1 MSARNPRAGVTL
13 LETLIGLLVMSMVA
27 LLLSAAFGTNLR
39 LLDRSQ
45 TSSALVDQ
53 ALGRRDLR
61 IWLEHALV
69 SPVPNDPRA
78 VLSGTSESL
87 RFLTVPPGNLFWPG
101 TATEVSLGPAA
112 SARGTGTAADG
123 RTERAVVLMIA
134 PERATITLSYWG
146 RSTPD
151 QPAEWHDSWLPTQGL
166 PDLIR
171 LTFQGEGPLPAPMAV
186 RPAKA
191 WRQSEMSL
199 SSLVPPALPSR
210 P

>member
-27 LLLSAAFGTNLR
+27 ALLSAAFGTNLR

-45 TSSALVDQ
+45 VASASVDQ

-61 IWLEHALV
+61 VWLEHALV
-69 SPVPNDPRA
+69 SPVPSDRRTI
-78 VLSGTSESL
+78 LSGTSEGL
-87 RFLTVPPGNLFWPG
+87 RFLSVPPGDLFWPG
-101 TATEVSLGPAA
+101 NATEVILGPAA
-112 SARGTGTAADG
+112 SASGTGTASDG
-123 RTERAVVLMIA
+123 RTERATVLAVA
-134 PERATITLSYWG
+134 PEGAKLTLSYWG
-146 RSTPD
+146 KAAPD
-151 QPAEWHDSWLPTQGL
+151 LPARWHDSWSPSQGL

-171 LTFQGEGPLPAPMAV
+171 IAFQGEGPLPAPMAV
-186 RPAKA
+186 QPGKA